1 MEHWRLILF
10 VLAFAACKESEPER
24 AYYITPAEREIDAPE
39 AGIQKRIEVASN
51 CDWTV
56 EATPE
61 WCSARKTAAAGRE
74 YLDVEVLPN
83 DYEAPREAIL
93 VLAFQGDRYTRTT
106 ASLHISQSGMKAQT
120 DDPLAWNP
128 FAVNKLSLAEYDLS
142 EDGVTRS
149 YRISG
154 TQLFVS
160 PSFAKQVFPGNLID
174 RHTDNRELTDY
185 RDRYTFNPI
194 HIAAFSNR
202 KAYETESLPS
212 YEAAREM
219 AKQIIAEQP
228 VQNLVFNYIGPI
240 RYNSYRHL
248 HLLGRG
254 NLGLSLDELI
264 SGSPY
269 TRKEMEKRTG
279 MIYSGCQSLF
289 KIVMDYPEKLIRETI
304 GGEEL
309 RELSYINSVSYGK
322 AYLLVIESDD
332 DFTAVKSVVNQIRR
346 GWNLNDEDRKVRD
359 ALDVWYI
366 CFDQSGAHATRG
378 DYTLIGNGTEQLPP
392 QIIPV
397 NFTTNKLENN
407 SVGEMVIEFDLP

>member
-1 MEHWRLILF
+1 MKHWRLILF

-24 AYYITPAEREIDAPE
+24 TYYITPAEIEIDAAE

-56 EATPE
+56 ETTPE
-61 WCSARKTAAAGRE
+61 WCTARKTAAAGRE
-74 YLDVEVLPN
+74 YLDLEVCPN
-83 DYEAPREAIL
+83 DYEAPREATL
-93 VLAFQGDRYTRTT
+93 VLSFRSDRYTHTT
-106 ASLHISQSGMKAQT
+106 ARLRISQSGKEVQT

-128 FAVNKLSLAEYDLS
+128 FAVNKLTLAEYDLA
-142 EDGVTRS
+142 EDGVTRT

-154 TQLFVS
+154 TQIFVS
-160 PSFAKQVFPGNLID
+160 SSFAKQVFPGNLID

-194 HIAAFSNR
+194 HIAAFPNS
-202 KAYETESLPS
+202 KIYETESLPS
-212 YEAAREM
+212 YEAAHEM
-219 AKQIIAEQP
+219 AKQIVAELS

-254 NLGLSLDELI
+254 NLGLNLDEMI

-289 KIVMDYPEKLIRETI
+289 DIVMDYPEKLIQETI
-304 GGEEL
+304 GGDEL
-309 RELSYINSVSYGK
+309 RDLSYINSVSYGK

-332 DFTAVKSVVNQIRR
+332 DFTAVNSVVNQIRR
-346 GWNLNDEDRKVRD
+346 GSNLNDEDRKVRD

-366 CFDQSGAHATRG
+366 CFDQFGAHAIRG
-378 DYTLIGNGTEQLPP
+378 NYTLIEDGTERLPP

-407 SVGEMVIEFDLP
+407 SVGNMVIKFDLP